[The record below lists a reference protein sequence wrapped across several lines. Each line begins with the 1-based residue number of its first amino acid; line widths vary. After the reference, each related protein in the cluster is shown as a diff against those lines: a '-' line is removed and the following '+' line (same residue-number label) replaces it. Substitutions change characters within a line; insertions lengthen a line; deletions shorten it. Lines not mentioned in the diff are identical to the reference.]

1 MVSERSK
8 PGSKHEREKLRHD
21 LLALG
26 RSLKQIADD
35 MARLWGFRPR
45 QAWRYANGMTQ
56 EEVARQ
62 YNELN
67 DDPQAKM
74 TGKRISDY
82 EVWPNGGQMP
92 PLHVLLTLSIILGAN
107 VHDLLDAEDLYA
119 LPRSIQT
126 ALGPEPELSRPDLTR
141 SSNRRGTGTDSGT
154 RAAPDGVG
162 NDPALDRRSETHLT
176 ESAGGAPL
184 TAAAFRNLVLAAAD
198 ESRRH
203 AERAELSVMAQ
214 ATLEKLTEDVTRLS
228 REHLYINSTEL
239 FGETL
244 RTRNRVYRLLEEEQY
259 PRDKTQLYYLA
270 SILCCLLSDTSS
282 SVGFSHAAGDLAH
295 AAFAYGEIIG
305 HNGLRVWSRT
315 MLASLAYWSD
325 RPRRA
330 YDLNLSCKQWASDN
344 VYQLQVVNGEAL
356 FEACMGRR
364 DEALRSLY
372 KATELRESVT
382 GRNELFD
389 GIGGMFD
396 YSHAK
401 QLQIA
406 TMAWVQ
412 LAEYEKA
419 SASAEQALELY
430 RSGLPEMRA
439 FGNEAS
445 ASIDWARCSVLAG
458 ELDAAEERLTPVLAL
473 PPGQRQ
479 EWFLQRL
486 RSLLR
491 ELSVPRYTGSSTAES
506 LAETIEDFCAITAK
520 DEFPHEGA

>member
-1 MVSERSK
+1 
-8 PGSKHEREKLRHD
+8 
-21 LLALG
+21 
-26 RSLKQIADD
+26 
-35 MARLWGFRPR
+35 
-45 QAWRYANGMTQ
+45 
-56 EEVARQ
+56 
-62 YNELN
+62 
-67 DDPQAKM
+67 
-74 TGKRISDY
+74 
-82 EVWPNGGQMP
+82 
-92 PLHVLLTLSIILGAN
+92 
-107 VHDLLDAEDLYA
+107 
-119 LPRSIQT
+119 
-126 ALGPEPELSRPDLTR
+126 
-141 SSNRRGTGTDSGT
+141 
-154 RAAPDGVG
+154 
-162 NDPALDRRSETHLT
+162 
-176 ESAGGAPL
+176 
-184 TAAAFRNLVLAAAD
+184 
-198 ESRRH
+198 
-203 AERAELSVMAQ
+203 
-214 ATLEKLTEDVTRLS
+214 
-228 REHLYINSTEL
+228 
-239 FGETL
+239 
-244 RTRNRVYRLLEEEQY
+244 
-259 PRDKTQLYYLA
+259 
-270 SILCCLLSDTSS
+270 
-282 SVGFSHAAGDLAH
+282 
-295 AAFAYGEIIG
+295 
-305 HNGLRVWSRT
+305 

-330 YDLNLSCKQWASDN
+330 HDLNLSCKQWASDN